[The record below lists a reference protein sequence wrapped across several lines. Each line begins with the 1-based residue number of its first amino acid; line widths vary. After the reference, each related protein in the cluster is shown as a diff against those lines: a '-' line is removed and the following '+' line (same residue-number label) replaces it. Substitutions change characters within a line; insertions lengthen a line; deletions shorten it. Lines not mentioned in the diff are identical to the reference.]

1 MTPRDSEPSLRTR
14 AARTGHQD
22 GDGDV
27 WPVVHPI
34 VTSTALAGR
43 DPDAIHRRIG
53 RDEPTYHRAHFP
65 NAVRLE
71 EAVAELEGAEAGYAT
86 SSGMAAVTT
95 VVLALLG
102 QGDHL
107 IVGTGGYS
115 DSEELLTR
123 ELVRFGIDGSVV
135 PLDDLDAVRDA
146 IRPRT
151 RLIFAETIANP
162 SMMVPDLEQLAR
174 IARGRDI
181 RLVVDNT
188 VPTPMLCRPLE
199 HGADLV
205 IHSVTKFIGGH
216 HDLSAGMVVGSRDL
230 IDRLARVGY
239 LLGAVPGAHD
249 AALALRGIHTLA
261 PRMAW
266 ISESA
271 DCIARYLAEQPEV
284 ACVRYPGL
292 ATGVEGERV
301 RRMLPNGC
309 SGLMVIEFN
318 GTATQAPAAAFVRSL
333 KLIPYVTSLGG
344 EITTVCYPPR
354 ILADGDPE
362 TARVGTRLRLSVGLE
377 DPEDLI
383 ADLKGAFEAMR

>member
-1 MTPRDSEPSLRTR
+1 MTPRDPGPSLRTR
-14 AARTGHQD
+14 AARTGHHN
-22 GDGDV
+22 GDGDT

-43 DPDAIHRRIG
+43 DPDTLVNRIG
-53 RDEPTYHRAHFP
+53 RNEPTYHRAHFP
-65 NAVRLE
+65 NAARLE

-107 IVGTGGYS
+107 IVGAGGYS

-123 ELVRFGIDGSVV
+123 ELARFGIGGSVV
-135 PLDDLDAVRDA
+135 PLDDLGAVRNA
-146 IRPRT
+146 IRPQT
-151 RLIFAETIANP
+151 TLIFAETITNP
-162 SMMVPDLEQLAR
+162 GITVPDLGALAGITR
-174 IARGRDI
+174 ERGVT
-181 RLVVDNT
+181 LVVDST
-188 VPTPMLCRPLE
+188 VATPMLCRPLE

-205 IHSVTKFIGGH
+205 IHSVTKFLGGH
-216 HDLSAGMVVGSRDL
+216 HDLSAGVIVGSRFL
-230 IDRLARVGY
+230 IDRIARVGY

-249 AALALRGIHTLA
+249 SALALRGIHTLA

-271 DCIARYLAEQPEV
+271 DRIARYLAEQPEV

-292 ATGVEGERV
+292 ATGAEGERV
-301 RRMLPNGC
+301 RRMLPDGR
-309 SGLMVIEFN
+309 SGLMVVEFN

-333 KLIPYVTSLGG
+333 RMIPYVTSLGG

-362 TARVGTRLRLSVGLE
+362 TAGVGTRLRLSVGLE

-383 ADLKGAFEAMR
+383 ADLNGAFEAMR